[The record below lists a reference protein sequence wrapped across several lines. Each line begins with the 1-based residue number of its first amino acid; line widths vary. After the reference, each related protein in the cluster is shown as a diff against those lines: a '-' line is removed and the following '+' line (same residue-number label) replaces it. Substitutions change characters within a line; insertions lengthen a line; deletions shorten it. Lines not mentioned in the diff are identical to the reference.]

1 MKPQNTNRKFTPEVK
16 KHFLEIISTYKAFQ
30 EQMHRQS
37 DIVDVAE
44 TLGGIVEAAKHLTIS
59 EAGDWFDNV
68 TIKRNMS
75 ELEKLDKAFDKVAV
89 DAKSLDER
97 LHALY
102 EDMGN
107 ILGRYYEISDIDTYT
122 MKRRLGMKDK
132 NVDNISEGVITESM
146 GGLKFILLFIR
157 AGEKFGIIDK
167 SFTIELRNTLIKA
180 INRGVKAKMGVENLP
195 TEQQKSAYEIIN
207 KVIEPLKNATDAK
220 SLSKAIVKVES
231 FMSNIEKFKK
241 GYVTEVVINEVRL
254 KDAYVKIKSMLGK
267 GQDWWVENRGGI
279 LTFLVEVI
287 AQFVVEV
294 IFAILGAIL
303 KTKIDAPN
311 IKLGGKGNFGS
322 GGGGATGKWDENME
336 SKVKEL
342 VREEVRTNT
351 LNRLNEGSGYTVY
364 HNSYTSAVDVAI
376 KFAEKKGYV
385 VDTDDVWNQISTGP
399 KKPSEGKTNKF
410 SLGLIKGEKV
420 DKKKLQIQIYGM
432 GNGRYELNMYIQ

>member
-122 MKRRLGMKDK
+122 MKRRLGMR
-132 NVDNISEGVITESM
+132 DNNTE
-146 GGLKFILLFIR
+146 
-157 AGEKFGIIDK
+157 
-167 SFTIELRNTLIKA
+167 N
-180 INRGVKAKMGVENLP
+180 
-195 TEQQKSAYEIIN
+195 
-207 KVIEPLKNATDAK
+207 
-220 SLSKAIVKVES
+220 
-231 FMSNIEKFKK
+231 
-241 GYVTEVVINEVRL
+241 
-254 KDAYVKIKSMLGK
+254 
-267 GQDWWVENRGGI
+267 
-279 LTFLVEVI
+279 
-287 AQFVVEV
+287 
-294 IFAILGAIL
+294 
-303 KTKIDAPN
+303 
-311 IKLGGKGNFGS
+311 
-322 GGGGATGKWDENME
+322 
-336 SKVKEL
+336 KVKEL

-351 LNRLNEGSGYTVY
+351 LNRLNEGSGYVVY
-364 HNSYTSAVDVAI
+364 HNSYSSAVDIAI

-399 KKPSEGKTNKF
+399 KKPSDGKTNKF